1 MDKQKRGSQD
11 MAQRLASLES
21 HQQRTHTQ
29 FNAQTADTQWS
40 PNPNISNNPA
50 LRTRES
56 VKPAL
61 AGLGELDEHT
71 LQRVPI
77 RRSLPSSVQELDG
90 VQELVGVQVPDGAEV
105 AIGVQVPGQLENL
118 TLASDLTRVINRP
131 RAHESA
137 SSQGFGAYQA
147 VDFMDVIAGPLDGT
161 AERNTP
167 HSSIAGGA
175 TADGYRA
182 SATSSNAQE
191 TGISKPTSR
200 TTAAQKSVFEAYSA
214 LHGHPLVH
222 DGRVDNAR
230 AMART
235 KLSIRSGI
243 ALVVFVIV
251 ACTVGIVAHVWQQES
266 QVTELQSAGAN
277 NAKGDK
283 TTANTGAGNAGNAGN
298 AGDAGEPGV
307 AKDGEDTESD
317 QVFSQTSA
325 TSANAQATDGQAQS
339 PNSDSND
346 PALTIFVHVAGAVKQ
361 PGLYELPPGARVDDA
376 ISAAQGTKKKAN
388 LDALN
393 LAQIVVDGQ
402 QIYVPKIGEL
412 HGGAVGMSAPNS
424 SQRVD
429 SGNPHDGSP
438 LGIGTAETT
447 ALVHINTA
455 SAEQLDTLPGVGP
468 AIAARIVEFREAH
481 GGFATV
487 DDLQSVSGIGPAM
500 MGKIRDLVTTGN

>member
-21 HQQRTHTQ
+21 HQQRTHAQ

-50 LRTRES
+50 LRTREY

-90 VQELVGVQVPDGAEV
+90 VQVPDGAEV

-118 TLASDLTRVINRP
+118 TLASDLTRVINHP
-131 RAHESA
+131 RAHEPA

-161 AERNTP
+161 AERNTA

-175 TADGYRA
+175 TADEYRA

-191 TGISKPTSR
+191 TGISKPTRR
-200 TTAAQKSVFEAYSA
+200 TTAAQKTVFEAYSA

-222 DGRVDNAR
+222 DGRVDYAR

-283 TTANTGAGNAGNAGN
+283 ATANTGAGNVGD

-307 AKDGEDTESD
+307 ARDGEDTESD

-339 PNSDSND
+339 PSSDSTE
-346 PALTIFVHVAGAVKQ
+346 PALTIFVHVAGAVKK

-402 QIYVPKIGEL
+402 QIYVPKIGES

-429 SGNPHDGSP
+429 SGNPLNGSP
-438 LGIGTAETT
+438 LGIGSAETT

-500 MGKIRDLVTTGN
+500 MGKIRDLVTTGS